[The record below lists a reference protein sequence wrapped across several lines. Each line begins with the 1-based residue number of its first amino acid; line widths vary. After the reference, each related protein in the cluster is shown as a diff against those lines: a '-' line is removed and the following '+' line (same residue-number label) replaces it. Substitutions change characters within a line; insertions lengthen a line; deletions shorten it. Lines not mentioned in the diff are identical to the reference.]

1 LLLHFRRQLGV
12 NIVFN
17 GLLTTSM
24 RPNCLQIVKAS
35 VKKASAIKLFLCY
48 IKVKKDIKRRWS
60 KEYLLN
66 LTNAQI

>member
-1 LLLHFRRQLGV
+1 
-12 NIVFN
+12 
-17 GLLTTSM
+17 M

-66 LTNAQI
+66 LTNAQL